1 MIQTMDRRKRQ
12 IKGRWGRGKGKGEKG
27 EGKRGRG
34 SLPYIKD
41 GGARRNYGK
50 KPPIGQ
56 ICSEMQV
63 NEVQTLLLYDKHL
76 S

>member
-1 MIQTMDRRKRQ
+1 MDRRKRQ

-50 KPPIGQ
+50 QPPIGQ

-63 NEVQTLLLYDKHL
+63 NEVHTLLLYDKHL